1 MPKVR
6 FEDGTVIKFD
16 GEPTPEDIEEAY
28 NQVKGVEQP
37 KQGGGAG
44 GSFAPDNLPGFKKT
58 EAKIAQRPDA
68 GETFADELAYDP
80 YRNPELNLLQKTGQA
95 VLKPAVT
102 AAKGIGA
109 IAQRA
114 EGAIANP
121 LMDLQEGKVN
131 PIELGKSVIKGA
143 TGERKGELGDVLR
156 RVDVA
161 EPIAAAGGLFASM
174 GIANAA
180 TTGKLASS
188 ARKGEAFVKSKVPQV
203 MNKDYVINRAKIAGQ
218 GMDELYGG
226 LSDEYEQV
234 FSKIGKNQVDP
245 AKVNTVLENL
255 AAQGQENIVN
265 RIAKQLGSN
274 PTSNV
279 NTVQAMKQVLRKSVP
294 DKVWNGK
301 AIADS
306 GQHFLKEAYH
316 DLNSIVA
323 EGNDELL
330 SLNKRYRDFLQMRD
344 TLARVI
350 YDDLGNVKS
359 KGLESVFKPGAERSK
374 QQFFEK
380 FAEQWPQ
387 AQQIIKDMVKF
398 NKRQTAK
405 KILWRAAPWVGGSLI
420 GAGTVGGVMGARK
433 RE

>member
-6 FEDGTVIKFD
+6 FEDGTVINFD
-16 GEPTPEDIEEAY
+16 GQPTPEDIEEAY
-28 NQVKGVEQP
+28 NQVKGEPP
-37 KQGGGAG
+37 KERGGAG
-44 GSFAPDNLPGFKKT
+44 GSFAPEELSGFEKT
-58 EAKIAQRPDA
+58 EAKIAKRSDA
-68 GETFADELAYDP
+68 GETLIEELAYNP
-80 YRNPELNLLQKTGQA
+80 YANPELNLLQQAGQA

-102 AAKGIGA
+102 AGKAIGA
-109 IAQRA
+109 IAQIA

-121 LMDLQEGKVN
+121 LMDIQEGKVN
-131 PIELGKSVIKGA
+131 PAELAKSAVKGA
-143 TGERKGELGDVLR
+143 TGERKGELGDILR

-161 EPIAAAGGLFASM
+161 EPIAAAGGFFASM
-174 GIANAA
+174 GLANAA

-188 ARKGEAFVKSKVPQV
+188 ARKGEAFVKSKTPQV
-203 MNKDYVINRAKIAGQ
+203 MNKDYVINRAKMAGQ

-234 FSKIGKNQVDP
+234 FSKIGKNPVDP
-245 AKVNTVLENL
+245 TKVNTVLENL
-255 AAQGQENIVN
+255 AAQGQETIVG

-274 PTSNV
+274 PPSNV
-279 NTVQAMKQVLRKSVP
+279 NTLQAMKQVLRKAVP

-301 AIADS
+301 ALADS

-323 EGNDELL
+323 EGNEELL
-330 SLNKRYRDFLQMRD
+330 NLNKRYREFLQMRD

-359 KGLESVFKPGAERSK
+359 KGLEGVFKPGAERSK
-374 QQFFEK
+374 QLFFEK

-387 AQQIIKDMVKF
+387 AKQIMKDMIKF
-398 NKRQTAK
+398 NKRQATKKFIGKSVGVGLGGYGAYEIGK
-405 KILWRAAPWVGGSLI
+405 KIFRGE
-420 GAGTVGGVMGARK
+420 TER
-433 RE
+433 